1 MNQLVDDLKIDD
13 GAWHQFQSTQRDLGM
28 LYKSISSGKSK
39 KYQQGIKNS
48 IRNFP

>member
-1 MNQLVDDLKIDD
+1 MDLLVDDLKIDD
-13 GAWHQFQSTQRDLGM
+13 GAWHQCQSMQRDFGM
-28 LYKSISSGKSK
+28 LWKSIASDKAK